1 MKTKKFFLIGVIIII
16 IAIAGFFIYSSY
28 NSSKTGNT
36 TINKT
41 EEQLIQDV
49 LNISFYKA
57 KLKVKVTS
65 NKNENQYIIKQE
77 VNKNVSTQEVLQPE
91 NISGIVTTYENGKL
105 TLFNSKLNLS
115 QIYEEYSYIANN
127 DLWLNSFVKEYKEN
141 EGKTKISYEGNN
153 IILEVQKQ
161 EKYHNSKKLYIDKK
175 SGKPVK
181 LIVQDNNQ
189 KETICIEYTELEIL

>member
-141 EGKTKISYEGNN
+141 EGNTKISYEGNN

-175 SGKPVK
+175 RGKPVK